1 MMTRHKERKKEQ
13 INSIVSQLIC
23 DNPIIVA
30 IVKDASSE
38 FQRKFT
44 VQIKEDCNSW
54 GSKDSIHIILGI
66 GNLEKLFQMCKSF
79 SQVYHLQYSSG
90 NRILPLK
97 TDGDLNIE
105 TYDVKESFW
114 DNVEFLN
121 ENTDS
126 AAVTL
131 TIKAL
136 AYTLYHEFGHV
147 KYDDDSMLPIEKERK
162 ADLFAMDVV
171 KEMCSNC
178 IHLDQNPIFL
188 GAFLENILTMSVSDP
203 KEADISFSHPHP
215 IERIIIFLEYF
226 HIRESSYL
234 WKYTYDELVKW
245 INANNMSMIYERDS
259 SITIKDKLMDAFCRF
274 KK

>member
-13 INSIVSQLIC
+13 IKSIVSQLIC

-30 IVKDASSE
+30 IVKDASSK

-105 TYDVKESFW
+105 TYDVKESFL
-114 DNVEFLN
+114 DKIDFLN
-121 ENTDS
+121 EDTFD
-126 AAVTL
+126 AAGTL
-131 TIKAL
+131 AINSL
-136 AYTLYHEFGHV
+136 AFALYHEFGHV
-147 KYDDDSMLPIEKERK
+147 KYDDDYELQIEKERK

-171 KEMCSNC
+171 KEMCSDC
-178 IHLDQNPIFL
+178 IPLDRNPIFL
-188 GAFLENILTMSVSDP
+188 GAYLENILMLSVCNP
-203 KEADISFSHPHP
+203 NEADILFSHPHP
-215 IERIIIFLEYF
+215 IERIIILLEYF
-226 HIRESSYL
+226 HIEENSYL
-234 WKYTYDELVKW
+234 WKYAYDEITKW
-245 INANNMSMIYERDS
+245 INANNMSMTYERYS
-259 SITIKDKLMDAFCRF
+259 SITIKDKLMDAFCRL